1 MSRDFDVCHPDYDGK
16 RIRTYHD
23 IYTGLARS
31 EVIRNYLFRNDS
43 ESKESYNARILRAA
57 YINLAAPVADLFSAV
72 ATGSVNRS
80 GLADVPALEPVLQNC
95 DRHGNTPD
103 AFFKRV
109 CANASPLGA
118 HFVLVDMKQAERP
131 ADSQAEAKQMGLIPH
146 FVHVPA
152 ESLYAWDFD
161 SDGSLAYIV
170 RRGTRRASSGPFTAF
185 EEIQTR
191 EVWTKTGWQRLE
203 ARGTSSGPGTGPSGF
218 VVVAEGEHPCGQVPI
233 VPFLFEED
241 EDSPMVGL
249 SVFDDVAENIVQLFN
264 IWSELDKSLA
274 DASLPW
280 LWLKG
285 VNPEDAL
292 KMVRS
297 SDSAIATTNADADGK
312 YLETSGT
319 SFAAKQ
325 AQIEAA
331 VKYITNVSLRR
342 TRPDSAAAMSAE
354 SKREDNR
361 ELVALM
367 KYFATRMQE
376 GERRCWQLA
385 GKWLGLDEA
394 AIEKMHV
401 AYEVHYDV
409 DEVGDGAIQTL
420 IDLVTNKILN
430 AEIVSA
436 MVYRTHFIQD
446 MLTPDEKKTPFD
458 PADNRVKIENEA
470 RGTVMGGS
478 DATGSALDN
487 VRAVLGRT
495 A

>member
-1 MSRDFDVCHPDYDGK
+1 MSRDYDVCHPDYDGN
-16 RIRTYHD
+16 RIRTYSD
-23 IYTGLARS
+23 IYTGLARP
-31 EVIRNYLFRNDS
+31 EVVRAYLYRNDS
-43 ESKESYNARILRAA
+43 ESNESYRARIRRAA
-57 YINLAAPVADLFSAV
+57 YINLAAPVADLFAAV
-72 ATGSVNRS
+72 AAGSVNRS
-80 GLADVPALEPVLQNC
+80 GLSGIAALEPMQHNC
-95 DRHGNTPD
+95 DRGGNSPD

-109 CANASPLGA
+109 CAKASPLGA
-118 HFVLVDMKQAERP
+118 HFVLVDMKQAETP
-131 ADSQAEAKQMGLIPH
+131 AGNQDEARKMGLIPH

-152 ESLYAWDFD
+152 QSLYAWDFD

-170 RRGTRRASSGPFTAF
+170 RRGTRQVSSGPFTGF
-185 EEIQTR
+185 GEVQTR

-203 ARGTSSGPGTGPSGF
+203 ARPGASGVPGGPGSSGASGVHGSSGASGSGGDLAGF

-241 EDSPMVGL
+241 NDSPMVGL
-249 SVFDDVAENIVQLFN
+249 SVFDDVAENIIQLFN

-297 SDSAIATTNADADGK
+297 SDSAIATSNADADGK
-312 YLETSGT
+312 YLEASGA

-342 TRPDSAAAMSAE
+342 TRPDSASAV
-354 SKREDNR
+354 SADARREDNR

-367 KYFATRMQE
+367 KDFAARMQE

-385 GKWLGLDEA
+385 GKWLGLDDEA
-394 AIEKMHV
+394 LAAMRV
-401 AYEVHYDV
+401 SYEVQYDE
-409 DEVGDGAIQTL
+409 DDISGGTIGTL
-420 IDLVTNKILN
+420 IELAKNKVFSAEFVGSLVHRTN
-430 AEIVSA
+430 
-436 MVYRTHFIQD
+436 FIQD
-446 MLTPDEKKTPFD
+446 MLAPEEK
-458 PADNRVKIENEA
+458 RVPYDAALMRAAIDAEA
-470 RGTVMGGS
+470 
-478 DATGSALDN
+478 GSAD
-487 VRAVLGRT
+487 
-495 A
+495 

>member
-1 MSRDFDVCHPDYDGK
+1 MSNDYSVCHPDYNGN

-23 IYTGLARS
+23 IYTGLARP
-31 EVIRNYLFRNDS
+31 EVVRRYLFRNDS
-43 ESKESYNARILRAA
+43 ESGESYRARIRRAA
-57 YINLAAPVADLFSAV
+57 YINLAAPVADLFAAV
-72 ATGSVNRS
+72 ASGSVNRS
-80 GLADVPALEPVLQNC
+80 GLSGIPALEPMLQNC
-95 DRHGNTPD
+95 DRNGGTPD

-109 CANASPLGA
+109 CAMASPLGA
-118 HFVLVDMKQAERP
+118 HFVLVDMKRAKTP
-131 ADSQAEAKQMGLIPH
+131 AGNRDEARKMGLVPH

-152 ESLYAWDFD
+152 QSLYAWDFD

-170 RRGTRRASSGPFTAF
+170 RRGTRRVSAGPFTGF
-185 EEIQTR
+185 GEVETR

-203 ARGTSSGPGTGPSGF
+203 ARSGASGSPGSSGSPVRAGGAVGAGRAGSGASRF
-218 VVVAEGEHPCGQVPI
+218 EVVAEGEHPCGQVPV

-241 EDSPMVGL
+241 GNSSMVGL
-249 SVFDDVAENIVQLFN
+249 SVFDDVAENIIQLFN

-297 SDSAIATTNADADGK
+297 SDSAIAASNADADGK

-342 TRPDSAAAMSAE
+342 TRPDSAAAVSAE

-367 KYFATRMQE
+367 KDFASRMQE

-385 GKWLGLDEA
+385 GKWLGLDDEA
-394 AIEKMHV
+394 V
-401 AYEVHYDV
+401 AAMRVGYEVQYDV
-409 DEVGDGAIQTL
+409 DDVSGGTIDTL
-420 IDLVTNKILN
+420 IELAKNRVFSAEFVGSLVHRTN
-430 AEIVSA
+430 
-436 MVYRTHFIQD
+436 FIQD
-446 MLTPDEKKTPFD
+446 MLVPEEKKVPYD
-458 PADNRVKIENEA
+458 AAAMRAAIAREA
-470 RGTVMGGS
+470 GGS
-478 DATGSALDN
+478 
-487 VRAVLGRT
+487 
-495 A
+495 